1 MENKGVQVLILDN
14 VQAMNAFYG
23 IDKFRCV
30 IVAFSPGAKVKDSMS
45 KFKKIRGD
53 GTHQTVYFHPLDV
66 QYSKQVFQNHGC
78 TISDEESTPES
89 TSTSKQLTNKD
100 FMEYFYYTGGVPR
113 YLSWI
118 ARLKEY

>member
-1 MENKGVQVLILDN
+1 MLSMVLINFDVLLWHSLL
-14 VQAMNAFYG
+14 VQRLKIQCQSSEKYVEMVRIRLY
-23 IDKFRCV
+23 FR
-30 IVAFSPGAKVKDSMS
+30 
-45 KFKKIRGD
+45 
-53 GTHQTVYFHPLDV
+53 PLDV